1 MPFRRWPRRGAV
13 RPNVSRAARMT
24 MFLSIL
30 ALVIA
35 ATVTMSAALRN
46 MVTEYA
52 ASAAR
57 DEVVTTVNEI
67 VKEVMADAQQRGESL
82 VELER
87 DQAGCITAI
96 NANVVAINT
105 LAAEVLSRSVTETSH
120 APLTVNIPLVNLLGS
135 AILMNHGP
143 SIQVHVTMLSSS
155 SASFRSEISSA
166 GINQTRHQLFLDL
179 NVELAFLLP
188 WRGINTSVETEIL
201 VSETVVVGQVPYSYM
216 NWER

>member
-1 MPFRRWPRRGAV
+1 MPFRRWPRRSAV
-13 RPNVSRAARMT
+13 RPNVSRAARLT
-24 MFLSIL
+24 MLLSIL
-30 ALVIA
+30 ALTAAAIA
-35 ATVTMSAALRN
+35 TMSAALRN

-57 DEVVTTVNEI
+57 DEVVTTVNKI
-67 VKEVMADAQQRGESL
+67 VKEVMADAQQRGENL

-87 DQAGCITAI
+87 DQAGGITAI

-120 APLTVNIPLVNLLGS
+120 APLTVKIPLVNLLGS
-135 AILMNHGP
+135 TILMNHGP
-143 SIQVHVTMLSSS
+143 AIQVHVTMLSSS
-155 SASFRSEISSA
+155 TAGFRSEISSA

-179 NVELAFLLP
+179 NVQLALLLP
-188 WRGINTSVETEIL
+188 WRGANTSVETEIL
-201 VSETVVVGQVPYSYM
+201 VSETVIVGEVPYSYM